1 MITTLTTFNLPEAI
15 TVDEVREI
23 FRNTSSRYQ
32 GMPGL
37 LRKQYVVSEDGK
49 VAGGIYLW
57 KTRADA
63 EALHTE
69 EWRQLVRSK
78 YLTDP
83 SVIYFETPVV
93 VDNVTGE
100 IQMV

>member
-37 LRKQYVVSEDGK
+37 LRKQYVVSED
-49 VAGGIYLW
+49 
-57 KTRADA
+57 
-63 EALHTE
+63 
-69 EWRQLVRSK
+69 
-78 YLTDP
+78 
-83 SVIYFETPVV
+83 
-93 VDNVTGE
+93 
-100 IQMV
+100 